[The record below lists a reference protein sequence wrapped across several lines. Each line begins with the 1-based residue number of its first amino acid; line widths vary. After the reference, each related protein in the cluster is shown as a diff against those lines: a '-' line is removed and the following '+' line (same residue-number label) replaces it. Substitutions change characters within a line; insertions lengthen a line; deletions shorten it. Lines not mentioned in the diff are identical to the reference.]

1 MIEEKVIKML
11 KAKEWTFADLQNM
24 SGVVEEFTDKLYEE
38 LSAQEKMKLIWEVDT
53 TPYRFRSQNNGEE
66 EVLFGKL
73 FYSVAIDTISEK
85 VVNIV
90 KKELMNAN
98 VNFNGDDK
106 NEKKRNRISERSVG
120 RKPSK
125 KRTTDEAED
134 SV

>member
-38 LSAQEKMKLIWEVDT
+38 LSAQEKMKLIWEVDI
-53 TPYRFRSQNNGEE
+53 TPYNGKE
-66 EVLFGKL
+66 EVPFGKI
-73 FYSVAIDTISEK
+73 FYSVANDTISEK

>member
-38 LSAQEKMKLIWEVDT
+38 LSAQEKMKLIWEVDI
-53 TPYRFRSQNNGEE
+53 TPYNGEE
-66 EVLFGKL
+66 EVPFGKI
-73 FYSVAIDTISEK
+73 FYSVANDTISEK

-98 VNFNGDDK
+98 VNFNGDVN
-106 NEKKRNRISERSVG
+106 NEVPKRSVG
-120 RKPSK
+120 GKPSK
-125 KRTTDEAED
+125 KRTTDEKKSSQDEE
-134 SV
+134 

>member
-38 LSAQEKMKLIWEVDT
+38 LSAQEKMKLIWEVDI
-53 TPYRFRSQNNGEE
+53 TPYNGEE
-66 EVLFGKL
+66 EIPFGKI
-73 FYSVAIDTISEK
+73 FYSVANDTISEK